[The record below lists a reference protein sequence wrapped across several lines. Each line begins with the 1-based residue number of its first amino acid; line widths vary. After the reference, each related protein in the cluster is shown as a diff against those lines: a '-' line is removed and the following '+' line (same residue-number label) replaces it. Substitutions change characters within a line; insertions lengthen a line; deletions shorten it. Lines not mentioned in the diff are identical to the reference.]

1 MLALG
6 FGYIGYFT
14 FGVDVQA
21 NMFLNFSPTDPII
34 NIGRLALAISLIL
47 TIPTAFYPAREALQM
62 MLGFDS
68 RQHRTSNAQHMIIT
82 FLLFA
87 VMVSLGITVRSLG
100 MVYGV
105 VGGVTATML
114 NYMMPGLAYLR
125 AFAGRR
131 WTKAENEESSQA
143 LLSAEGDDEH
153 SPSLLLEIMAAGL
166 LIIGAFVMVV
176 SIYGAVRT

>member
-6 FGYIGYFT
+6 FGFIGYFT

-34 NIGRLALAISLIL
+34 NIGRLALAVSLIL

-68 RQHRTSNAQHMIIT
+68 RQHRTSNVQHMIIT
-82 FLLFA
+82 VLLFT
-87 VMVSLGITVRSLG
+87 VMVLLGITVRSLG
-100 MVYGV
+100 KVYGI

-125 AFAGRR
+125 AFARRR

-153 SPSLLLEIMAAGL
+153 APSLFLEIMAVGL

-176 SIYGAVRT
+176 SVYGAVRT